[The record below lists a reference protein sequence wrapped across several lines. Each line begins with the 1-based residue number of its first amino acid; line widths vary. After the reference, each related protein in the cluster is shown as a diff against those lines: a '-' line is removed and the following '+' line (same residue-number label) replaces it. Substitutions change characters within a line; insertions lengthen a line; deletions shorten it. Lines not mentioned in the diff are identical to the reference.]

1 MRPFNACVAVAAL
14 CGLAGLSQAATVD
27 LRPGG
32 VTSGVING
40 ATFLRGDLRSA
51 GTGVIQS
58 FVRISAANQ
67 SVVQGYNTSGR
78 PLRFDENNSPTFTR
92 DLQFFQIP
100 TVTIAGVA
108 YKEFLL
114 DINQNAGPPS
124 SWLSLDKVQIYSN
137 ALPSLNPTNPSAL
150 GALRYDMDAGSDSSV
165 YLDYDLNSG
174 SGQSDM
180 AMYVPVSAFGGI
192 SNSTYIYLYS
202 MFGSTFANNDGF
214 EEWAVQTP
222 EVLVVPLPSAAISGG
237 LALAGMFGLGMIRRR
252 AAR

>member
-1 MRPFNACVAVAAL
+1 MRSVKVCAMLAAVCGTAAVA
-14 CGLAGLSQAATVD
+14 GAATVD

-67 SVVQGYNTSGR
+67 GVVQGYNTSGR
-78 PLRFDENNSPTFTR
+78 PLQYNENNSPSFTR
-92 DLQFFQIP
+92 NLQYSQVP
-100 TVTIAGVA
+100 TVTIAGIA

-124 SWLSLDKVQIYSN
+124 SWLSLDKVQIYTN
-137 ALPSLNPTNPSAL
+137 AVGSLNPVNIASL
-150 GALRYDMDAGSDSSV
+150 GTLRYDMDMGADSQV

-180 AMYVPVSAFGGI
+180 AMYVPVSAFGGVAA
-192 SNSTYIYLYS
+192 NTYIYLYS

-222 EVLVVPLPSAAISGG
+222 ETLVIPLPSAALTGG
-237 LALAGMFGLGMIRRR
+237 AALAGLFGLGVIRRR
-252 AAR
+252 KA